1 MASTGSTGHKSF
13 CMKTVDYAEQALVL
27 LPAYMSYVENNS
39 STFVNLTD
47 RSERWW
53 DVVVQKLNGREFIT
67 DGWCTFAGEIGLKSG
82 QYMVFTEVSITTLFV
97 QMYDSQLI
105 ERNVVTDTSCG
116 YPENKDTHISFC
128 KHLLEE
134 YHTDFIVDPHMI
146 PQAFVSKNVLVTYL
160 RGVRLEAVAR
170 DHVWDVKIQQIDGN
184 YYMTDGWN
192 KFKTDNWLTKFDI
205 LRFEMQADM
214 DRWEVWAYN
223 AFGSEKLGGPG
234 ELVVISELMHEWR
247 INHRLYVKSQF
258 VREMTQNTINGK
270 LEILKKFAQT
280 TGITAKS
287 YVELRMPNGNIY
299 AVPGRY
305 QVKCHKNMRL
315 FMYLG
320 WQQFIR
326 SNNVRIGNVLLFTY
340 IPGSNNVIPVD
351 ILEKTE
357 GRNMIGRADKGGWLP
372 FP

>member
-39 STFVNLTD
+39 STFVKLTD
-47 RSERWW
+47 RSGRWW

-82 QYMVFTEVSITTLFV
+82 QYMVFTEVSITTLLV

-105 ERNVVTDTSCG
+105 ERNVVIDTSCG

-170 DHVWDVKIQQIDGN
+170 DH
-184 YYMTDGWN
+184 
-192 KFKTDNWLTKFDI
+192 TDNWLTKFDI

-223 AFGSEKLGGPG
+223 AFGSEKLGGP
-234 ELVVISELMHEWR
+234 VTISELMHEWR

-270 LEILKKFAQT
+270 LEIPKKFAQT

-287 YVELRMPNGNIY
+287 YVELRMANGNVY

-326 SNNVRIGNVLLFTY
+326 SNNIRIGNVLLFTY
-340 IPGSNNVIPVD
+340 IPGSNNVIAVD

>member
-13 CMKTVDYAEQALVL
+13 CMKTLDYAEQALVL

-39 STFVNLTD
+39 STFVKLTD
-47 RSERWW
+47 RSGRWW
-53 DVVVQKLNGREFIT
+53 DVVVQKLNGREAIT

-82 QYMVFTEVSITTLFV
+82 HYMVFTEVSITTLLV

-134 YHTDFIVDPHMI
+134 YHSDFIVDPH
-146 PQAFVSKNVLVTYL
+146 
-160 RGVRLEAVAR
+160 
-170 DHVWDVKIQQIDGN
+170 IDGN

-223 AFGSEKLGGPG
+223 AFGSEKLGGP
-234 ELVVISELMHEWR
+234 VAISELMHEWR

-270 LEILKKFAQT
+270 LEIPKKFAQT

-287 YVELRMPNGNIY
+287 YVELRMANGNIY

-305 QVKCHKNMRL
+305 QVKCRKNMRL

-340 IPGSNNVIPVD
+340 IPGSNNVIAVD

-357 GRNMIGRADKGGWLP
+357 
-372 FP
+372 

>member
-27 LPAYMSYVENNS
+27 LPAYMSYMENNS
-39 STFVNLTD
+39 STFVKLTD
-47 RSERWW
+47 RSGRWW
-53 DVVVQKLNGREFIT
+53 DVVVQKLNGREAII
-67 DGWCTFAGEIGLKSG
+67 DGWCIFAGEIGLKLG
-82 QYMVFTEVSITTLFV
+82 HYMVFTE
-97 QMYDSQLI
+97 
-105 ERNVVTDTSCG
+105 
-116 YPENKDTHISFC
+116 
-128 KHLLEE
+128 
-134 YHTDFIVDPHMI
+134 MI
-146 PQAFVSKNVLVTYL
+146 PQAFVTKNVLVTYL

-223 AFGSEKLGGPG
+223 AFGSEKLRGPG
-234 ELVVISELMHEWR
+234 EPVAISELMHEWR

-270 LEILKKFAQT
+270 LEIPKKFAQT

-287 YVELRMPNGNIY
+287 YVELRMANGNIY

-305 QVKCHKNMRL
+305 QVKCRKNMRL

-320 WQQFIR
+320 WHQFIR
-326 SNNVRIGNVLLFTY
+326 SNNIRIGNVLLFTY
-340 IPGSNNVIPVD
+340 IPGSNNVIAVD